1 MEVLAP
7 VACHAY
13 VDRLATEESGYRA
26 PRWEE
31 LVEKLVD
38 DVWAVLVQ
46 GRSCKSVQYQ
56 DKRAEKMGLLSPA
69 LPCYT
74 RPPPYYDDAVSD
86 PPPEYPALPPLAE
99 RRTALSPS
107 APLTPAM
114 KLRGRSRSL
123 YKDTFLDINIDFE
136 NPVGVRE
143 HKKKKP
149 AGGGAA
155 KKPAAPPPPPD
166 NGGGSND
173 AGDSQSNGDGKSGGD
188 AGGGDGGGDDGK
200 GGGGDDGGG
209 DDWNAWGTVTGSK
222 KKKKEEAE
230 EEEKKSAEAAA
241 AAAAAKNTL
250 SWADDAE
257 EGGDDWAGFNV
268 AGKKKKAKVST
279 CAPGNCAFLILIVPC
294 RMRRLREGFRM
305 SASTVEP
312 LS

>member
-46 GRSCKSVQYQ
+46 GRSGKSVQCK
-56 DKRAEKMGLLSPA
+56 DKRADEKGLLAPA

-74 RPPPYYDDAVSD
+74 EPPPSFDDAVSD
-86 PPPEYPALPPLAE
+86 PPPEYPALLPLAE
-99 RRTALSPS
+99 RKTALSPA
-107 APLTPAM
+107 APPAPAT
-114 KLRGRSRSL
+114 KSRGRSRSL
-123 YKDTFLDINIDFE
+123 YKDTFLDIDIDFE
-136 NPVGVRE
+136 IPVGVRE

-149 AGGGAA
+149 SGGGAA

-188 AGGGDGGGDDGK
+188 ASGGDGGGDDGK

-209 DDWNAWGTVTGSK
+209 DDWNAWGTVAGSK

-230 EEEKKSAEAAA
+230 EEEKKAAEAAT
-241 AAAAAKNTL
+241 KNTL
-250 SWADDAE
+250 SWADDVE
-257 EGGDDWAGFNV
+257 EGGDDWAGFTV
-268 AGKKKKAKVST
+268 AGKKKKSKVRKYAPSNST
-279 CAPGNCAFLILIVPC
+279 FLILIVPC
-294 RMRRLREGFRM
+294 RMRHLREGFKM
-305 SASTVEP
+305 SASTVELP
-312 LS
+312 SWT

>member
-13 VDRLATEESGYRA
+13 VDRLTTKESSYLA

-46 GRSCKSVQYQ
+46 GRSRKSVQCQ

-74 RPPPYYDDAVSD
+74 EAPPHYDDALND

-99 RRTALSPS
+99 PRTALSPS
-107 APLTPAM
+107 APPTPAT
-114 KLRGRSRSL
+114 KLRGRSRWL
-123 YKDTFLDINIDFE
+123 YKDTFLDIDIDFE
-136 NPVGVRE
+136 TPVGIRE
-143 HKKKKP
+143 HKKKKS

-173 AGDSQSNGDGKSGGD
+173 AGDSQSNGDGQSGGD
-188 AGGGDGGGDDGK
+188 AGGGDGGGDNGK
-200 GGGGDDGGG
+200 GGGGDDGGD
-209 DDWNAWGTVTGSK
+209 DDWNAWGTVGGSK

-241 AAAAAKNTL
+241 AAKNTL
-250 SWADDAE
+250 SWADDAD
-257 EGGDDWAGFNV
+257 EGGDDWAGFTV
-268 AGKKKKAKVST
+268 AGKKKKANVST
-279 CAPGNCAFLILIVPC
+279 YVPGSSTFVILIVPC
-294 RMRRLREGFRM
+294 RMRRLREDFRM
-305 SASTVEP
+305 SASTVELP
-312 LS
+312 S